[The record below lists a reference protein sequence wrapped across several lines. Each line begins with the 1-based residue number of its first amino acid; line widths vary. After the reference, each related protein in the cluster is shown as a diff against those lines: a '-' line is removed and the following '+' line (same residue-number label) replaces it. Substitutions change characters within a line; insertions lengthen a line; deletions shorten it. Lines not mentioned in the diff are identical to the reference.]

1 MNAYVPRR
9 AFLLA
14 LVASAFA
21 SFAHAQILP
30 SDAQAIVGLRVLS
43 AREAR
48 AADGT
53 PGLDLAFDPDSAAKL
68 REFSSRVVGRRV
80 MIYVDGRLA
89 AVLVVKEPITGS
101 GIMLT
106 GNVEPETRE
115 QLLRGTPSIVDLRA
129 E

>member
-1 MNAYVPRR
+1 
-9 AFLLA
+9 
-14 LVASAFA
+14 
-21 SFAHAQILP
+21 
-30 SDAQAIVGLRVLS
+30 
-43 AREAR
+43 
-48 AADGT
+48 
-53 PGLDLAFDPDSAAKL
+53 
-68 REFSSRVVGRRV
+68 